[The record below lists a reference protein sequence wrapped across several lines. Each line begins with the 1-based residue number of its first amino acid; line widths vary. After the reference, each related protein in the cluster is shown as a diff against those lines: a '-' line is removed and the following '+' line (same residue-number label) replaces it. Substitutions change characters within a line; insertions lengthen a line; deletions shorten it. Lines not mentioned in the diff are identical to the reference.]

1 MGEKTLRRTDTQELH
16 ATATTCAE
24 PHTNSAALLQ
34 LRAECAVSDL

>member
-24 PHTNSAALLQ
+24 PYTIPQLFFSFVPSVLSAT
-34 LRAECAVSDL
+34 